1 MANGT
6 KMQTGG
12 KGKCPMSSVK
22 DSNGNFMRKVRISD
36 NRCADPT
43 KPNQRKAFQYKQKQD
58 QMAINKKRGPE
69 ATRKAGDAFI
79 KKAKASGRGI
89 M

>member
-1 MANGT
+1 MA
-6 KMQTGG
+6 TGG

-22 DSNGNFMRKVRISD
+22 KNCKYMRKVRISD
-36 NRCADPT
+36 DRCADPT
-43 KPNQRKAFQYKQKQD
+43 PANQRAAFKYRQKKD

-69 ATRKAGDAFI
+69 ATRKAADEFT